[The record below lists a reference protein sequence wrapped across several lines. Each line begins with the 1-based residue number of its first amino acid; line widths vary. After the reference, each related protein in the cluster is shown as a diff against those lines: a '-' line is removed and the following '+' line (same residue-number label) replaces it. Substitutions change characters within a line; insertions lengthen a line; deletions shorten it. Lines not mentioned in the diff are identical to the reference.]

1 MPACSFCKIIAVS
14 GVAALLLPAPADAQ
28 IVSRSA
34 DGSLHVRAPF
44 VSLDVPPLDVLAA
57 RGPVG
62 GRRFFGRRRPATP
75 PPAPRPNRRPEGQP
89 QQDQQAIPGVPDLAP
104 PPARV
109 AAAGAP
115 TLAAPAT
122 VEKSKPLPTPEK
134 LAAMD
139 VAALQATLRDVSGQ
153 LHNQLSSLQTGASW
167 QRHLKIPDAL
177 LRAPI
182 QNAESLK
189 KTLAKFD
196 AVAGN
201 SKYAKL
207 AGMPSFIATGAT
219 LRQLDAISAGDQT
232 TASTATK
239 QKQTVVAEE
248 ILPTPPEPTLPD
260 ATRGE
265 RSILKRA
272 SR

>member
-1 MPACSFCKIIAVS
+1 MPACSFRKIIAVS
-14 GVAALLLPAPADAQ
+14 GVIVLLLPALADAQ

-34 DGSLHVRAPF
+34 DGGLHVRAPF
-44 VSLDVPPLDVLAA
+44 VSIDVPPLDMLAA

-75 PPAPRPNRRPEGQP
+75 APRTNRQP
-89 QQDQQAIPGVPDLAP
+89 QQGQQATPGVPELAP
-104 PPARV
+104 PAARV

-115 TLAAPAT
+115 TLAAPGARAI
-122 VEKSKPLPTPEK
+122 VEKEKSLPTPEK

-139 VAALQATLRDVSGQ
+139 VAALEATLRDVSGQ
-153 LHNQLSSLQTGASW
+153 LHTQLSSLQTAAGW
-167 QRHLKIPDAL
+167 QRHLKIPTVVL
-177 LRAPI
+177 QAPM
-182 QNAESLK
+182 QNAEALK

-201 SKYAKL
+201 PQYAKL

-219 LRQLDAISAGDQT
+219 LRRLGAISTGDQT
-232 TASTATK
+232 TASTAPK
-239 QKQTVVAEE
+239 QKQAVVAEE
-248 ILPTPPEPTLPD
+248 ILPTPAEPTQPD